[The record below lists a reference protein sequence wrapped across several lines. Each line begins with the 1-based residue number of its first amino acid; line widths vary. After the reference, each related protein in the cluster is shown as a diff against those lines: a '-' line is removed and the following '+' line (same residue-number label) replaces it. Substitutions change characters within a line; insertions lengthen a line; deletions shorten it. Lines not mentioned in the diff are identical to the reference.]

1 MVDKAEKIKQFIRDL
16 RSCDYYCRVIMDF
29 NLKLEDVAYRLQG
42 VGSPHVKDVIY
53 ENSSDPYSNAAKLE
67 LMGIETELTRERQ
80 VYIDRIK
87 HCEKI
92 EAINT
97 LLRCNMIRFQKNI
110 IIRDRQC
117 LIKQKRQFLKLFNFR
132 TFSVKKCVIMIVW
145 FRGILPRNP

>member
-16 RSCDYYCRVIMDF
+16 RSCDYYCRMIMDF

-87 HCEKI
+87 RCEKI
-92 EAINT
+92 EAIN
-97 LLRCNMIRFQKNI
+97 NIEDKNI
-110 IIRDRQC
+110 IID
-117 LIKQKRQFLKLFNFR
+117 LYV
-132 TFSVKKCVIMIVW
+132 VKMQYDQVSKKYNYSRSTMFDKAKKAISEIV
-145 FRGILPRNP
+145 

>member
-1 MVDKAEKIKQFIRDL
+1 MVDKAEKVKQFIRDL

-29 NLKLEDVAYRLQG
+29 NLKLEDVSYRLQG

-92 EAINT
+92 EAIN
-97 LLRCNMIRFQKNI
+97 NIEDKNI
-110 IIRDRQC
+110 IID
-117 LIKQKRQFLKLFNFR
+117 LYV
-132 TFSVKKCVIMIVW
+132 VKMQYDQVSKKYNYSRSTMFDKAKKAISEIV
-145 FRGILPRNP
+145 

>member
-92 EAINT
+92 EAIN
-97 LLRCNMIRFQKNI
+97 NIEDKNI
-110 IIRDRQC
+110 IID
-117 LIKQKRQFLKLFNFR
+117 LYV
-132 TFSVKKCVIMIVW
+132 VKMQYDQVSKKYNYSRSTMFDKAKKAISEIV
-145 FRGILPRNP
+145 

>member
-42 VGSPHVKDVIY
+42 VGSPYVKDVIY

-92 EAINT
+92 EAIN
-97 LLRCNMIRFQKNI
+97 NIEDKNI
-110 IIRDRQC
+110 IID
-117 LIKQKRQFLKLFNFR
+117 LYV
-132 TFSVKKCVIMIVW
+132 VKMQYDQVSKKYNYSRSTMFDKAKKAISEIV
-145 FRGILPRNP
+145 